1 MITSITCEKY
11 NIQNHASTR
20 YLGVALPDD
29 GQSLISQPSLST
41 PAQNTD
47 RFSLAH
53 FSSPKLGDPYTKA
66 DVLNQLWREA
76 HTINLDDANAT
87 GGLCFDPTEE
97 DLTQLAQQAEARGL
111 NEQIDFSKISSDFS
125 KTFSAVHAGNLGD
138 AIDYLASRAVAL
150 EKQIN
155 RNYTGEARESQLQ
168 ELEQTFQF
176 GKTELIDSYTN
187 RLQTALGLSDSDAQ
201 TIRSTLDTLISQ
213 RVQTYQA
220 AQSQMADSLT
230 GTQDEWLMNQDQY
243 MASQLRGA
251 VDSISDSASG
261 GKLTLG
267 DLRAAGEIAGAY
279 QEMYQNASQG
289 SGGNEAILAL
299 DLSMIDMKMEA
310 LIQKGVVNDTMAE
323 MLQGS
328 LELRHQAVM
337 DIADQRLAVRR
348 ETALSSQG
356 PIPNLDRNL
365 LQSIYNTVL
374 TSFQQN
380 GGNALAAIQDGVAFG
395 KTATAQAGKN
405 NPKVSRWGVSMADYW
420 DRFYTSSEVSDWH
433 GGTRLQKSEY
443 EKYADSW
450 QHFIT
455 TVSSQKEHF
464 LSSSGRDVPS
474 YGQHSFINV
483 TA

>member
-1 MITSITCEKY
+1 
-11 NIQNHASTR
+11 
-20 YLGVALPDD
+20 
-29 GQSLISQPSLST
+29 
-41 PAQNTD
+41 
-47 RFSLAH
+47 
-53 FSSPKLGDPYTKA
+53 
-66 DVLNQLWREA
+66 
-76 HTINLDDANAT
+76 
-87 GGLCFDPTEE
+87 
-97 DLTQLAQQAEARGL
+97 
-111 NEQIDFSKISSDFS
+111 
-125 KTFSAVHAGNLGD
+125 
-138 AIDYLASRAVAL
+138 
-150 EKQIN
+150 
-155 RNYTGEARESQLQ
+155 
-168 ELEQTFQF
+168 
-176 GKTELIDSYTN
+176 
-187 RLQTALGLSDSDAQ
+187 
-201 TIRSTLDTLISQ
+201 
-213 RVQTYQA
+213 
-220 AQSQMADSLT
+220 
-230 GTQDEWLMNQDQY
+230 

-395 KTATAQAGKN
+395 KTATAQAGKD